1 MIDEVD
7 AALMALLT
15 DETLPG
21 TDVQVAFDAPTKEW
35 TARRTAPTVNLFLYD
50 IQEDMTLRQ
59 EGTAAEYD
67 DDGAIVAEHDAPR
80 YFSLSYLVTAWTSRP
95 QDEHRI
101 LSILLAGLVRHDV
114 LPPARLTGT
123 LAGLGLPV
131 AMSIAVPPARDR
143 GLADIWSAVGGNLK
157 PSLDLVVLAPLASAR
172 VRAAAAVTDGLRLR
186 TSDAHTGAGESRRLR
201 LPDVPPQDPATP
213 LGGPRE
219 RELPAERRRRG
230 GGSRPIGNRR

>member
-7 AALMALLT
+7 AALMALLSE
-15 DETLPG
+15 ETLPG

-50 IQEDMTLRQ
+50 IQEDVSLRQ
-59 EGTAAEYD
+59 EGSAAEYD
-67 DDGAIVAEHDAPR
+67 DDGAVVAEHAAPR
-80 YFSLSYLVTAWTSRP
+80 WFSLSYLVTAWTNRP

-101 LSILLAGLVRHDV
+101 LSVLLAGLVRHDV

-143 GLADIWSAVGGNLK
+143 GLADIWTAVGGNLK
-157 PSLDLVVLAPLASAR
+157 PSLDLVVVAPLASGR
-172 VRAAAAVTDGLRLR
+172 VRAAAAVTDGLRLH
-186 TSDAHTGAGESRRLR
+186 TSDAHTGGGESRRLR
-201 LPDVPPQDPATP
+201 LPDVPAEDPAAAI
-213 LGGPRE
+213 GVPRE

-230 GGSRPIGNRR
+230 GGSRPIGSRP

>member
-15 DETLPG
+15 EDTLPG

-59 EGTAAEYD
+59 EGSAVEYAA
-67 DDGAIVAEHDAPR
+67 DGAVVAEHDAPR

-101 LSILLAGLVRHDV
+101 LSILLAGLVRYDAV
-114 LPPARLTGT
+114 PPERLTGT
-123 LAGLGLPV
+123 LAGLRMPV
-131 AMSIAVPPARDR
+131 SMTIAVPPARDR
-143 GLADIWSAVGGNLK
+143 GLADIWTALGGNLK
-157 PSLDLVVLAPLASAR
+157 PSLDLVVLAPLAGGS

-186 TSDAHTGAGESRRLR
+186 TRDVQSGADESRRLN
-201 LPDVPPQDPATP
+201 LPDVPAEDPDGA

-230 GGSRPIGNRR
+230 DGSRPLGQRR

>member
-7 AALMALLT
+7 AALLALLSE
-15 DETLPG
+15 DTLPG
-21 TDVQVAFDAPTKEW
+21 TDIQVAFDAPTKEW

-50 IQEDMTLRQ
+50 IQEDMSLRQ
-59 EGTAAEYD
+59 EGSAVEYD
-67 DDGAIVAEHDAPR
+67 EDGAVVAEHDAPR

-131 AMSIAVPPARDR
+131 SMSIAVPPVRDR
-143 GLADIWSAVGGNLK
+143 GLADIWTAVGGNLK
-157 PSLDLVVLAPLASAR
+157 PSLDLVVLAPLAGSR
-172 VRAAAAVTDGLRLR
+172 VRAAAAVTDGLRLHA
-186 TSDAHTGAGESRRLR
+186 SDAYTGADESRRLN
-201 LPDVPPQDPATP
+201 LPDVPAEDPAAA
-213 LGGPRE
+213 LGVPRE

-230 GGSRPIGNRR
+230 GGSRPVGPRR